1 MTNFGSKILNNATGA
16 LAAQQAVIA
25 ATSNNI
31 ANVNTAGYARRTVDL
46 ETRSVRNSSGGLEVG
61 NGVQIGQ
68 LLRFTD
74 QFLEKAL
81 MGANSEKGFYGIQ
94 RDMLGRAEQLFD
106 LTGSAPT
113 IGSTMSG
120 FFAAADDL
128 AADPASI
135 PLRSNFIQRAQE
147 FVDTIRETY
156 NTIADLQAE
165 ADRRLA
171 TEIQSINSMTAQIA
185 NLNGAIKSAEQSGS
199 TAADQRDQRDNL
211 MRQLSEKVS
220 FNSIEGSDGAVSV
233 TLNNGFSLVTGTQSR
248 SLDLTQAP
256 SFATGPLPPS
266 LNGGLLNYI
275 VYDYDTGAGTN
286 QINLTQTLQS
296 GSGTVAGLL
305 ALRGYNDPSNTSAF
319 DADGTLVDLAARVEG
334 LAQQLL
340 TAVNTEYLG
349 PDRNTGTAIHDPS
362 SGDLDGNTPA
372 VYGLFSFTFSG
383 TRDADG
389 NGLPDDLAAL
399 GVDNFASRLTL
410 TTTSARAIAAAR
422 DAGTGSPAAAVY
434 ASGDGRNM
442 LALTALQSQSFS
454 FAQGN
459 YAFTGTFDQH
469 YNETVGF
476 VGIQSNAINLQSK
489 VAEDKYVTA
498 QNSRDE
504 VSGVSLDE
512 EFTTLIK
519 FQKNYQA
526 AAKLVKVAEELMDQ
540 IVGLI

>member
-25 ATSNNI
+25 AASNNI
-31 ANVNTAGYARRTVDL
+31 ANVHTPGYARRTIDL
-46 ETRSVRNSSGGLEVG
+46 ETRAVRNVSGSLDVG

-68 LLRFTD
+68 LLRVTD
-74 QFLEKAL
+74 QFLETAL
-81 MGANSEKGFYGIQ
+81 MGANSDKGFYSIQ

-106 LTGSAPT
+106 LTGTTPT

-147 FVDTIRETY
+147 FVDTIRDTY

-165 ADRRLA
+165 ADRRLS

-185 NLNGAIKSAEQSGS
+185 NLNGAVRAAEQSGS
-199 TAADQRDQRDNL
+199 SAADQRDQRDNL
-211 MRQLSEKVS
+211 MRELSEKVS
-220 FNSIEGSDGAVSV
+220 FTSVEDSEGSVSIS
-233 TLNNGFSLVTGTQSR
+233 LANGFSLVTGTQSR

-256 SFATGPLPPS
+256 SFATGPLPPA

-286 QINLTQTLQS
+286 QINLTQTLQA
-296 GSGTVAGLL
+296 GGGTVGGLL
-305 ALRGYNDPSNTSAF
+305 ALRGYNDPANTSAF

-349 PDRNTGTAIHDPS
+349 PDRNGATVFHNPS
-362 SGDLDGNTPA
+362 SGDLDGNNPA

-422 DAGTGSPAAAVY
+422 DSGAGSPAAAVY

-442 LALTALQSQSFS
+442 LAISSLQSQSYS

-459 YAFTGTFDQH
+459 YAFSGTFDQQ

-476 VGIQSNAINLQSK
+476 VGIQANAVNLQAK

-526 AAKLVKVAEELMDQ
+526 AAKLVKVAEELLDQ